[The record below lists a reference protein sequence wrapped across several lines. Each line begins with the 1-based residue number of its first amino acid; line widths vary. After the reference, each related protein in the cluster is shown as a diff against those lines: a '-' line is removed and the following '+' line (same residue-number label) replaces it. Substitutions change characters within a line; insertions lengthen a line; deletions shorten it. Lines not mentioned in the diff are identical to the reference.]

1 MKKMTKNP
9 YPTKSPK
16 LIIHARLFYFLP
28 KEKTPNFTSPA
39 IPLPFP
45 NLLLLLP
52 GRHCLLHHPPR
63 AACSQR
69 ASSPPCIPLLQRS
82 RPASAPAAPTAA
94 AAGAAVRTASAS
106 SPSPSFLAPFLL
118 LLPLPLPRLPGASRI
133 HTYPKNQ
140 TNKETKSPESSS
152 STTISSHFIIWM
164 CAQMHVIR

>member
-1 MKKMTKNP
+1 MTKNP

-16 LIIHARLFYFLP
+16 LIIHARLFYFFPKKKHLTLP
-28 KEKTPNFTSPA
+28 PQLFLCLSQSSFAPPWQA
-39 IPLPFP
+39 LP
-45 NLLLLLP
+45 
-52 GRHCLLHHPPR
+52 PPPSS
-63 AACSQR
+63 SQ
-69 ASSPPCIPLLQRS
+69 SSPQPESQFTPCIPLLQRS

-118 LLPLPLPRLPGASRI
+118 LLPLPLPLPRLPGASRI

-164 CAQMHVIR
+164 CAQMHVDR